1 MFHFLAN
8 GETKE
13 DGQMRNLT
21 MMTDL
26 YQLTMMYGYFKT
38 GKHTERAVYDLF
50 FRRQGDETN
59 YALCAGL
66 EQVIEL
72 IRNIS
77 FEEEDIEYLRSLNL
91 FDEDFLKMLLTFE
104 FTGDI
109 YAVPEGTIV
118 FPMEPLVRVDAPLC
132 EAQLVE
138 TALLNIV
145 NHQTLIATKASRV
158 VYSAAGDA
166 VLEFGLRR
174 AQGPDA
180 GIYGAR
186 AAIIGG
192 CASTS
197 NVMTAQMFGATAAGT
212 QAHSWV
218 MSFEDEI
225 TAFRAYANIYPE
237 TCMLL
242 VDTYNTLKSG
252 VPNAIKVFSE
262 LREKGFEPVGIRL
275 DSGDLAYLSKQARKM
290 LDDAGFTKARIFA
303 SGDLDEYIIADLKQQ
318 GARID
323 VWGVGTRLITGHDHP
338 ALGGVY
344 KLAAS
349 EKDGVVSPKLKV
361 SENVWK
367 ITNPGI
373 KKIARIYSN
382 TDGKAVADLIMLDGE
397 TIDESK
403 PLTLFDPI
411 ETWKQIT
418 VEDYSVKY
426 LLEPIFVGGKQV
438 YESPSLQE
446 IQRFAAADKAT
457 FWDEFMRI
465 KRPHIYKVD
474 LSDELY
480 SLKRTLLAENK
491 KK

>member
-1 MFHFLAN
+1 
-8 GETKE
+8 
-13 DGQMRNLT
+13 

-26 YQLTMMYGYFKT
+26 YQLTMMYGYYRT
-38 GKHTERAVYDLF
+38 GKYKERAVYDLF
-50 FRRQGDETN
+50 FRRQSDETN

-72 IRNIS
+72 IKNIS
-77 FEEEDIEYLRSLNL
+77 FEQDDIEYLRTLHL
-91 FDEDFLKMLLTFE
+91 FDENFLSMLLDFR
-104 FTGDI
+104 FTGDL
-109 YAVPEGTIV
+109 YAIPEGTVV
-118 FPMEPLVRVDAPLC
+118 FPMEPLIRVDAPLC

-158 VYSAAGDA
+158 VYAAGGDA

-186 AAIIGG
+186 AAIVGG
-192 CASTS
+192 CNSTS

-212 QAHSWV
+212 HAHSWV
-218 MSFEDEI
+218 MSFPDEL
-225 TAFRAYANIYPE
+225 TAFREYANIYPD

-242 VDTYNTLKSG
+242 VDTYDTLKSG
-252 VPNAIKVFSE
+252 VPNAIKVFTE
-262 LREKGFEPVGIRL
+262 LRERGHEPVGIRL

-290 LDDAGFTKARIFA
+290 LDAAGFHKVRIFA
-303 SGDLDEYIIADLKQQ
+303 SGDLDEYTIADLKQQ

-349 EKDGVVSPKLKV
+349 HEDGKVSPKLKV

-367 ITNPGI
+367 VTNPGI
-373 KKIARIYSN
+373 KKVARLYAN
-382 TDGKAVADLIMLDGE
+382 EDGKAIADVIMLE
-397 TIDESK
+397 EEKIDESK
-403 PLTLFDPI
+403 PLRIFDPI
-411 ETWKQIT
+411 DTWKQMT
-418 VEDYSVKY
+418 VKDFYVKY
-426 LLEPIFVGGKQV
+426 LLVPIFLNGRQV
-438 YESPSLQE
+438 YKSPSLQE
-446 IQRFAAADKAT
+446 IKQRAVQDKAT

-474 LSDELY
+474 LSDQLY
-480 SLKRTLLAENK
+480 DLKRRLLAQSKQSEQSI
-491 KK
+491 